1 MTVFCSHSTLRTEN
15 EVAKETEPVE
25 ETGDAPKEL
34 EPEDKE
40 EKPQTEAVRFLLLYK
55 ICK

>member
-1 MTVFCSHSTLRTEN
+1 MLACFRLRTEN

-25 ETGDAPKEL
+25 ETGGQEEREL

-40 EKPQTEAVRFLLLYK
+40 EKPIATETVTVYQY
-55 ICK
+55 I